1 MDSRI
6 VLRMGLLFVL
16 ALGVAGCGSDSEIDP
31 NESAR
36 TREIRDKVRAD
47 LEADRLKRLAPRIAH
62 ATESAASS
70 ATAALITEVAAVDG
84 AENAAEAA
92 DAMSDAT
99 PLEIGEKLY
108 AANCS
113 SCHGVAGGSDG
124 PIAATL
130 VPKPSQHNDGGYM
143 NALSNDYIFQVINEG
158 GAAVGKSAM
167 MAPWGTSLSDDEMWG
182 LVAFVRSLASPPY
195 EGPEI

>member
-6 VLRMGLLFVL
+6 VLKMGLLFVL

-31 NESAR
+31 NESER
-36 TREIRDKVRAD
+36 TRAIRDKVRAD
-47 LEADRLKRLAPRIAH
+47 MEEDRLKRLAPRIAH

-70 ATAALITEVAAVDG
+70 ATAALITVVEGGD
-84 AENAAEAA
+84 EAA
-92 DAMSDAT
+92 DADAEVSNLT
-99 PLEIGEKLY
+99 PMEIGEELY

-124 PIAATL
+124 PLAATL
-130 VPKPSQHNDGGYM
+130 QPKPSQHNDGGYM
-143 NALSNDYIFQVINEG
+143 NALSNDYIFKVINEG

-167 MAPWGTSLSDDEMWG
+167 MAPWGTSLSEDEMWG
-182 LVAFVRSLASPPY
+182 LVAFVRSLANPPY
-195 EGPEI
+195 EGPGI